1 MTGCTSF
8 VYHSLRVFI
17 LCGARVGIFTITFF
31 DHRLPTKASGG
42 VGVVFIESGWWCVVH
57 FDYPFVRDTLT
68 AGGSGGVL
76 AVLERKLKN

>member
-17 LCGARVGIFTITFF
+17 LGFARVGIFTVTFF
-31 DHRLPTKASGG
+31 DHRLPTKASSG

-57 FDYPFVRDTLT
+57 FDNPFCRDTLT
-68 AGGSGGVL
+68 AGGSGGGL
-76 AVLERKLKN
+76 AVLERKLED